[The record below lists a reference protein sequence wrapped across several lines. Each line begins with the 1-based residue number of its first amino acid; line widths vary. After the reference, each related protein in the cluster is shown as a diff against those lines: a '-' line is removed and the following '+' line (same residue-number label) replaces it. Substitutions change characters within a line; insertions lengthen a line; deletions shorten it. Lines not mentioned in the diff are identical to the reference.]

1 MNTRVIV
8 LAAVCAVVVL
18 ACNEVPVR
26 NLTTSYQVQIQ
37 ELRDRGKPAKL
48 DVLWVIDD
56 SPSMCQEQQ
65 ALATSFRTFLEVFQR
80 FTSIDMR
87 VAVTSTNVCVKD
99 PRKPDEAVRGKFL
112 YSPATA
118 FPPDCVQS
126 RAMI

>member
-48 DVLWVIDD
+48 DVVGYRR
-56 SPSMCQEQQ
+56 
-65 ALATSFRTFLEVFQR
+65 LAVDVSGATGTGHQLQDLPGGVP
-80 FTSIDMR
+80 T
-87 VAVTSTNVCVKD
+87 
-99 PRKPDEAVRGKFL
+99 L
-112 YSPATA
+112 YLH
-118 FPPDCVQS
+118 
-126 RAMI
+126 